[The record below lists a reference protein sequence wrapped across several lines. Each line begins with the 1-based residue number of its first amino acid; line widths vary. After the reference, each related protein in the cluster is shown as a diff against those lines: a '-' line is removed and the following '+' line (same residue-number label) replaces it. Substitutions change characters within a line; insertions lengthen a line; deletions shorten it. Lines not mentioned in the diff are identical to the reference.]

1 MKRAS
6 KVERN
11 SLDKQ
16 QGERARE
23 EDLRERIV
31 VESRIRSNYKAESQ
45 LHLCNNINIQH

>member
-6 KVERN
+6 KVERS

-23 EDLRERIV
+23 EDLRERFV
-31 VESRIRSNYKAESQ
+31 VESRIRSILQ
-45 LHLCNNINIQH
+45 GRIPTPPL